1 MKPEL
6 LLSPLPGDLPADLP
20 EVLADLP
27 EEPEKPVLLLCGSGP
42 VAEAVASLADG
53 CGFEVDVAHVPPP
66 PEAGAAPVDGLSLD
80 GMEQTLAQR
89 FPAASR
95 RLIVDELGSLVEK
108 CDIGR
113 GHFVCID
120 IENPDQALE
129 ALYQALQSHAFY
141 IGMRAEREERDRL
154 YAILRSRGVPDSE
167 LRAVSCPMGLSIGAE
182 TDGQKAVAIVAE
194 LLAARA
200 GNLQRLRLDN

>member
-1 MKPEL
+1 MTPEKT
-6 LLSPLPGDLPADLP
+6 LSALPGDLPAGLP

-42 VAEAVASLADG
+42 SAEAAAGLASA

-66 PEAGAAPVDGLSLD
+66 PEAGAAPVEGLSLA
-80 GMEQTLAQR
+80 GMEESLAAR
-89 FPAASR
+89 FPGASR
-95 RLIVDELGSLVEK
+95 RLIVDDLSQLVEK

-120 IENPDQALE
+120 LDSFDQALE

-141 IGMRAEREERDRL
+141 IGMRAGREERDRL
-154 YAILRSRGVPDSE
+154 YSILRSRGVPDSE
-167 LRAVSCPMGLSIGAE
+167 LRAVSCPMGLAIGDE
-182 TDGQKAVAIVAE
+182 TAAQKAVAMVAE

>member
-1 MKPEL
+1 MKPEN
-6 LLSPLPGDLPADLP
+6 LLSPLPGDLPTDLP
-20 EVLADLP
+20 EVLDGLP
-27 EEPEKPVLLLCGSGP
+27 EEPERPVLLLCGSGP
-42 VAEAVASLADG
+42 VAEAVATLSSA

-66 PEAGAAPVDGLSLD
+66 PEAGAAPVEDLSLAS
-80 GMEQTLAQR
+80 MEETLARR
-89 FPAASR
+89 FPDASR
-95 RLIVDELGSLVEK
+95 RLIVDDLANLVEK

-113 GHFVCID
+113 GHFVCIGLD
-120 IENPDQALE
+120 SFDQSLE
-129 ALYQALQSHAFY
+129 ALYRALQSHAFY

-154 YAILRSRGVPDSE
+154 YAILRARGVPDSE

-182 TDGQKAVAIVAE
+182 TDAQKAVAIVAE